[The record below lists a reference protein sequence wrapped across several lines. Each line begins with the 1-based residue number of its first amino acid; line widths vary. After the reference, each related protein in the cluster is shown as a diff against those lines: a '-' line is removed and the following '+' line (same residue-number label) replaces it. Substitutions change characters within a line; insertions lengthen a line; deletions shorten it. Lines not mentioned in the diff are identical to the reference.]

1 MGLTRKRCLLGE
13 HKNYCT
19 GINEE
24 HVSLK
29 VKKIVLLVHW
39 EKDMADM
46 AEMGTFPYWVHHT
59 DGEHPYGGKD
69 QMLID
74 R

>member
-1 MGLTRKRCLLGE
+1 MNIRTTVLGL
-13 HKNYCT
+13 Y
-19 GINEE
+19 NEE
-24 HVSLK
+24 NVSLK

-39 EKDMADM
+39 EKDMA
-46 AEMGTFPYWVHHT
+46 EMGTFPYWVHHT
-59 DGEHPYGGKD
+59 EGEHPYGSKY

>member
-1 MGLTRKRCLLGE
+1 
-13 HKNYCT
+13 
-19 GINEE
+19 
-24 HVSLK
+24 
-29 VKKIVLLVHW
+29 
-39 EKDMADM
+39 MADM

>member
-1 MGLTRKRCLLGE
+1 MKKTYLL
-13 HKNYCT
+13 K
-19 GINEE
+19 
-24 HVSLK
+24 S
-29 VKKIVLLVHW
+29 KKKVLLVHW
-39 EKDMADM
+39 EKDI

-59 DGEHPYGGKD
+59 DGEHPYGGKY